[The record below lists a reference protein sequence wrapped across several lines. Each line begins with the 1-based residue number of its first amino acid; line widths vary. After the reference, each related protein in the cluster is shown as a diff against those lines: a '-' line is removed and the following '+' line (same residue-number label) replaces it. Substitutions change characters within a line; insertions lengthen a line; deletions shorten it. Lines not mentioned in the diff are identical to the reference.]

1 MRKFQVF
8 WTLLPVLLIA
18 FDLIVIADY
27 FECINAPGYN
37 PRDGQAGFVR
47 MGMFFGSFPVGISA
61 AVIVIVNL
69 ILFRNKEKYSRLLFM
84 TANILA
90 LAAALILP
98 IANEYL

>member
-1 MRKFQVF
+1 
-8 WTLLPVLLIA
+8 
-18 FDLIVIADY
+18 
-27 FECINAPGYN
+27 
-37 PRDGQAGFVR
+37 
-47 MGMFFGSFPVGISA
+47 MFFGSFPVGISA